1 VPKSLTNFNKNRL
14 VIMKKLLIL
23 SLALLISMV
32 SAKVA
37 DAQSDS
43 LMKSCAQYL
52 PTSYISDGQVY
63 QTPIASDETAEFN
76 VTFYGGSTYRVAAC
90 LGTEP
95 GNLIFTIYDRD
106 RNELFCSGEHGNTPF
121 WDFKFADTVDCLIE
135 ARMANQNED
144 SGFAI
149 LLIGFKN

>member
-1 VPKSLTNFNKNRL
+1 
-14 VIMKKLLIL
+14 MKKFLVLAVILLV
-23 SLALLISMV
+23 SLV
-32 SAKVA
+32 SANVA
-37 DAQSDS
+37 NAQADT
-43 LMKSCAQYL
+43 LMKHCSKHL

-63 QTPIASDETAEFN
+63 QTPISDNETAEFN

-90 LGTEP
+90 AGLED

-106 RNELFCSGEHGNTPF
+106 HNELFCSGEHNNTPF

-135 ARMANQNED
+135 ARLADQTDN
-144 SGFAI
+144 SSFAI